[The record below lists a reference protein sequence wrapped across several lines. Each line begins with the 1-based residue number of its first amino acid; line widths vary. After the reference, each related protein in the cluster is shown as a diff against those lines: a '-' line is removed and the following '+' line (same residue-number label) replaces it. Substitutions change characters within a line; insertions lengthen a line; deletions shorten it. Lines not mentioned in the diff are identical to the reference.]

1 MVGSVWCNVL
11 NSTSHTT
18 FAQKAHDAHGQQ
30 SSRRSVRQE
39 ASFDHG
45 NYLSFDVSFLNLHLT
60 VQIPRKKLRRIRFG
74 NPPKYIHNPVSTLMF
89 SCNGDSA
96 GYHQTRKARNKTMHI
111 THGNTV
117 ILQLEPLL
125 FPEPEFTREVLLQ
138 HRLATPLTNSD
149 NNIGIYTTKNPVPRR
164 GHRVTRWSALG
175 YKSFF
180 KPPKVK
186 DTFNQKGSFQN
197 SLELDP
203 VQPPPPPNG
212 APGTP
217 KRSDEECEKQ
227 EGQPFSRVFSFQ
239 SNKTPSLSSL
249 ETRGQDPFRRQCGQ
263 LALSSPPALESRTQE
278 VPQYHKSSLVF
289 GNTSYQ
295 HFNMQGVEVFTTLN
309 MAPPKSCH
317 MPVLSRL
324 EPSTFKDPTL
334 SSSTI

>member
-1 MVGSVWCNVL
+1 MWGRSRVVGSVWCNVL

-60 VQIPRKKLRRIRFG
+60 VQIPRKKLRRIRFV
-74 NPPKYIHNPVSTLMF
+74 NPPKYIHNPVSTLLF

-125 FPEPEFTREVLLQ
+125 FPEPEFAREVLLQ

-186 DTFNQKGSFQN
+186 DTFNQKGFFQN

-227 EGQPFSRVFSFQ
+227 EGQPFSRFFIPEQ
-239 SNKTPSLSSL
+239 
-249 ETRGQDPFRRQCGQ
+249 
-263 LALSSPPALESRTQE
+263 
-278 VPQYHKSSLVF
+278 
-289 GNTSYQ
+289 
-295 HFNMQGVEVFTTLN
+295 
-309 MAPPKSCH
+309 
-317 MPVLSRL
+317 
-324 EPSTFKDPTL
+324 
-334 SSSTI
+334 